1 MIDLHFHIGLHKT
14 GTTYL
19 QTGLVRNRA
28 ALAARGL
35 HLVDKPT
42 AYPGDHAL
50 WLLLRREGPAAFA
63 ETLAAAA
70 AAKDARAMA
79 VSSEQFGLHLRD
91 PEAARALAAAL
102 APAFRT
108 RVYIWLRR
116 QDTLRES
123 IYSQSVK
130 RVAVGG
136 IRDKP
141 WYSYD
146 FDAWLRTLENA
157 FGRDAV
163 VARLYHDRRRDD
175 VLADFLALAGID
187 LPDLDRPQEVNV
199 SPSRRETLFMA
210 GVTKASLTRAA
221 TILRCAQAGRC
232 IADDGIRTLLSPA
245 ERRDFLSEHLEGN
258 RRLAERHGFSAE
270 DRDWLT
276 SLPPEDPDWFPPA
289 PISAAERRA
298 VWRACMAC
306 TLGTRS
312 RSLGL
317 WPALRLTAALASRP
331 VAAPPGAGIL

>member
-28 ALAARGL
+28 ALAARGV

-42 AYPGDHAL
+42 SYPGDHAL
-50 WLLLRREGPAAFA
+50 WLLLRREGPIAFA
-63 ETLAAAA
+63 GTLAAAA
-70 AAKDARAMA
+70 AAKDARAMM

-91 PEAARALAAAL
+91 PEAARSLAAAL

-123 IYSQSVK
+123 VYSQSVK

-136 IRDKP
+136 IRDKL
-141 WYSYD
+141 WYGYD
-146 FDAWLRTLENA
+146 FDAWLRTIEDA
-157 FGRDAV
+157 FGRDALTV
-163 VARLYHDRRRDD
+163 RLYHDRRRDD
-175 VLADFLALAGID
+175 VLSEFLALAGID

-210 GVTKASLTRAA
+210 GVSKASVARAA
-221 TILRCAQAGRC
+221 TIMRCVQADRC
-232 IADDGIRTLLSPA
+232 IADDGLRTLLSPA
-245 ERRDFLSEHLEGN
+245 ERRDFLAGHLEGN
-258 RRLAERHGFSAE
+258 RRLADRHDFPPE

-276 SLPPEDPDWFPPA
+276 SLPPQDPEWFPPA

-298 VWRACMAC
+298 VWRACMGR
-306 TLGTRS
+306 TLGGGGRS
-312 RSLGL
+312 FGL
-317 WPALRLTAALASRP
+317 WPALRLAATLASRP
-331 VAAPPGAGIL
+331 VAAPPGAGTL